1 MGTHRDP
8 MEKLIILG
16 DIGVALAH
24 GLHWIRPRP
33 APSGRRA
40 GEIWVG
46 WEWAS
51 YLRWSLI
58 AAIGV
63 DTGRLRDAIG
73 IATMGRVP
81 NTVLAEGAGS
91 ARPCAATSAPAMV
104 IGRSSAQLIN
114 QSVMMRRALGVG

>member
-1 MGTHRDP
+1 

-33 APSGRRA
+33 APSGRRD

-51 YLRWSLI
+51 YLLRSVII

-114 QSVMMRRALGVG
+114 PSVMMRRALGVG